1 MNPRTFTIVDT
12 ETQATKEIQSTAT
25 NVAELK
31 NDLRSAGFNVEGKTI
46 QEALTRTEFKDDS
59 SLLPHDVP
67 YRGTITNDLVFR
79 LTKTNK
85 NIKSGADR
93 NVIFAEIKNRGLQD
107 AVREK
112 FGRNMT
118 QVSTD
123 NLVAFLNENQPTA
136 PCECTSDAKEPAK
149 ESPCCECMQCLKE
162 LCSILYDNDYIDDE
176 ELDRVLGKAKIEPAK
191 GGRYGKDELNDILRG
206 L

>member
-12 ETQATKEIQSTAT
+12 ETQVTKEIQSTAT

-31 NDLRSAGFNVEGKTI
+31 NDLRAAGFNVDGKTI

-93 NVIFAEIKNRGLQD
+93 NALFTEIKNRGWQD

-118 QVSTD
+118 RVSTE
-123 NLVAFLNENQPTA
+123 NLIEFVKEMKGGDEQCAHTPESGKESCCRCMRCLETLCKILCDYNVLDEDDYNKVLGG
-136 PCECTSDAKEPAK
+136 EVEPAK
-149 ESPCCECMQCLKE
+149 
-162 LCSILYDNDYIDDE
+162 D
-176 ELDRVLGKAKIEPAK
+176 GK
-191 GGRYGKDELNDILRG
+191 YSKDELNDILSG

>member
-1 MNPRTFTIVDT
+1 
-12 ETQATKEIQSTAT
+12 
-25 NVAELK
+25 
-31 NDLRSAGFNVEGKTI
+31 
-46 QEALTRTEFKDDS
+46 
-59 SLLPHDVP
+59 LLPHDVP

-107 AVREK
+107 AVKEK

-136 PCECTSDAKEPAK
+136 PCECNSPAK
-149 ESPCCECMQCLKE
+149 ESAKESNDTHCECMDCLKM
-162 LCSILYDNDYIDDE
+162 LCQILYNLDILGDEDIND
-176 ELDRVLGKAKIEPAK
+176 VFSKAKVEPVK